1 MVATD
6 PHPAVSGCVHIW
18 RGVLLVPRYAQVYTR
33 IHVHTH
39 MGTRIQSHVPKVI
52 PLVPKELNQR
62 ALASA
67 AYYALGCPLTQPDF
81 CFLWRALSGAPGVLF
96 WSSVFICALLES
108 VRDIPNIFK

>member
-18 RGVLLVPRYAQVYTR
+18 RGVLLVPMYAQVYTR

-81 CFLWRALSGAPGVLF
+81 CFLWRALYQQILQPRKY
-96 WSSVFICALLES
+96 E
-108 VRDIPNIFK
+108 

>member
-1 MVATD
+1 M
-6 PHPAVSGCVHIW
+6 
-18 RGVLLVPRYAQVYTR
+18 LVPRYAQVYTR

-39 MGTRIQSHVPKVI
+39 MGTHIQSHVPKVI
-52 PLVPKELNQR
+52 PLVPKEPNQR
-62 ALASA
+62 VLASA

-81 CFLWRALSGAPGVLF
+81 CSLWRALSGAPGVLF